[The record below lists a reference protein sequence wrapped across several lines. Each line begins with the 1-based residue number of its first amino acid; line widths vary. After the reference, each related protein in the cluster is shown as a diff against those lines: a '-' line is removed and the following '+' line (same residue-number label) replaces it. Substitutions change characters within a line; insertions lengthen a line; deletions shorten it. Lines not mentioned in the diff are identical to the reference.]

1 MQSLPK
7 VSSVYSTPANSRPSS
22 PAPQSIT
29 SIQTSVSS
37 HRAERSESPDPNPES
52 AQLTRQAS
60 ASMANREAPP
70 GTASD
75 IQAIRGDLTSSTK
88 VLKLDEIL
96 PILDKAFSAIHAEGT
111 GDSGQSKILKILG
124 VTPSS
129 TTKMLTGSDLI
140 ASSLQAKVSEKP
152 PSVEPE
158 QTNRV
163 PIAPT
168 ELSEQDQVLHFH
180 PNIMPS
186 EPEEMAVVV
195 MVQTPG
201 DTSPQPLVEQGNPLV
216 FNSSPSTSLATPPPV
231 TTLSD
236 TQPEVVNEL
245 ADQGKSLVY
254 KGVAQAVSE
263 GSSRFS
269 LYVTGGTKTP
279 LALQVLPELPKV
291 GDAVGQVLTSD
302 VLAGLTGVTTACS
315 VVSNL
320 ISIPLNIDMR
330 STANQRKEM
339 AQLMLDSPI
348 ERMQKIKVLRTQLL
362 ASPSK
367 ELQTKLQTLVQN
379 IHELDAHPPSE
390 MAKAIARQIIESASP
405 TFKAVKAGNSVVGL
419 GSSAVTI
426 AVLAGAVST
435 PVGWAVSGVSALG
448 SGALF
453 VYNSRSAS
461 SRQEKIAAALT
472 TFDEKYSADNGAS
485 RAERISNNSV
495 DAHSAIKKA
504 TVELLTHSPEAG
516 ARFLLKGL
524 EVGDPGAKFIAHQVL
539 GLPESQY
546 QELKSQGNEQILLDL
561 FKLGMPLKP
570 NW

>member
-1 MQSLPK
+1 
-7 VSSVYSTPANSRPSS
+7 
-22 PAPQSIT
+22 
-29 SIQTSVSS
+29 
-37 HRAERSESPDPNPES
+37 
-52 AQLTRQAS
+52 
-60 ASMANREAPP
+60 MANREAPP
-70 GTASD
+70 GTVSD
-75 IQAIRGDLTSSTK
+75 IQAIRGDLTTSSK

-96 PILDKAFSAIHAEGT
+96 PILEKAFSQIQSEGA
-111 GDSGQSKILKILG
+111 GDTGQSKILKILG
-124 VTPSS
+124 VSPSS
-129 TTKMLTGSDLI
+129 TTKMVTGSDLI
-140 ASSLQAKVSEKP
+140 ASSLQAKESQKP
-152 PSVEPE
+152 PSVEPD

-180 PNIMPS
+180 PNIVPSDIVPS
-186 EPEEMAVVV
+186 EPKEMAEVVYEG
-195 MVQTPG
+195 TPPH
-201 DTSPQPLVEQGNPLV
+201 SPVVQGNPLV
-216 FNSSPSTSLATPPPV
+216 FNSALSTSLATPPPV
-231 TTLSD
+231 TTLSE
-236 TQPEVVNEL
+236 TQPEVGNEL
-245 ADQGKSLVY
+245 TAQGKSLAF
-254 KGVAQAVSE
+254 KGLAQAVSE
-263 GSSRFS
+263 GSGRVS

-291 GDAVGQVLTSD
+291 GDAISQVLTSD
-302 VLAGLTGVTTACS
+302 VLVGLTGVTTTCS
-315 VVSNL
+315 VVSHL
-320 ISIPLNIDMR
+320 ISIPLNLDMR
-330 STANQRKEM
+330 TTANQRKEM
-339 AQLMLDSPI
+339 AQLMLDTPKERDHKI
-348 ERMQKIKVLRTQLL
+348 ETLMKQVE
-362 ASPSK
+362 ASPTSE
-367 ELQTKLQTLVQN
+367 ELKTKLQTLVQN
-379 IHELDAHPPSE
+379 IHELKVHPPSE

-405 TFKAVKAGNSVVGL
+405 TFKAIKAGNSVVGL

-472 TFDEKYSADNGAS
+472 TFDAKYMAENNAS
-485 RAERISNNSV
+485 RAERSSH
-495 DAHSAIKKA
+495 DSLTARSAITKA

-539 GLPESQY
+539 GISESQY
-546 QELKSQGNEQILLDL
+546 QELNSQGNEQILLDL

>member
-1 MQSLPK
+1 MQLPPI
-7 VSSVYSTPANSRPSS
+7 VSSVNSTPGNSRTNS
-22 PAPQSIT
+22 PLPQGF
-29 SIQTSVSS
+29 QTSVSA
-37 HRAERSESPDPNPES
+37 HRAERSESPTPTPES

-96 PILDKAFSAIHAEGT
+96 PILMEAFSEIQAEGT

-129 TTKMLTGSDLI
+129 TTKMATGSALQD
-140 ASSLQAKVSEKP
+140 SSLQAKASEKP

-186 EPEEMAVVV
+186 EPEEMADVV
-195 MVQTPG
+195 MVQTHE
-201 DTSPQPLVEQGNPLV
+201 DTSPQPPVEQGNPFV
-216 FNSSPSTSLATPPPV
+216 FNSSRSTSLATPPPV
-231 TTLSD
+231 TPLSE

-245 ADQGKSLVY
+245 AAQGKSLVY
-254 KGVAQAVSE
+254 EGLAQAVSE
-263 GSSRFS
+263 GGSRLS

-291 GDAVGQVLTSD
+291 GEAVGQVLTSD
-302 VLAGLTGVTTACS
+302 VLGGLTVVTTVCS
-315 VVSNL
+315 VGSNL
-320 ISIPLNIDMR
+320 ISIPLNLDMR

-339 AQLMLDSPI
+339 AQLMLDSPEERGHKI
-348 ERMQKIKVLRTQLL
+348 EKLRTQFE
-362 ASPSK
+362 ASPSE
-367 ELQTKLQTLVQN
+367 ELKTKLQTLVQN
-379 IHELDAHPPSE
+379 IHELEAHPPSE

-419 GSSAVTI
+419 GSSAVSI

-472 TFDEKYSADNGAS
+472 TFNEKYMANNDAS
-485 RAERISNNSV
+485 RPEKRTFSSLNAQL
-495 DAHSAIKKA
+495 AMKKA

-539 GLPESQY
+539 GISESQY
-546 QELKSQGNEQILLDL
+546 QELKSQGNKQILLNL

>member
-1 MQSLPK
+1 MQLPPI
-7 VSSVYSTPANSRPSS
+7 VSSVNSTPGNSRTNS
-22 PAPQSIT
+22 PLPQGF
-29 SIQTSVSS
+29 QTSVSA
-37 HRAERSESPDPNPES
+37 HRAERSESPTPNPES

-96 PILDKAFSAIHAEGT
+96 PILMEAFSEIQAEGT

-129 TTKMLTGSDLI
+129 TTKMATGSALQD
-140 ASSLQAKVSEKP
+140 SSLQAKASEKP

-186 EPEEMAVVV
+186 EPEEMADIV
-195 MVQTPG
+195 MVQTHE
-201 DTSPQPLVEQGNPLV
+201 DTSPQPPVEQGNPFV
-216 FNSSPSTSLATPPPV
+216 FNSSRSTSLATPPPV
-231 TTLSD
+231 TPLSE

-245 ADQGKSLVY
+245 AAQGKSLVY
-254 KGVAQAVSE
+254 EGLAQAVSE
-263 GSSRFS
+263 GGSRLS

-291 GDAVGQVLTSD
+291 GEAVGQVLTSD
-302 VLAGLTGVTTACS
+302 VLGGLTVVTTVCS
-315 VVSNL
+315 VGSNL
-320 ISIPLNIDMR
+320 ISIPLNLDMR

-339 AQLMLDSPI
+339 AQLMLDSPEERGHKI
-348 ERMQKIKVLRTQLL
+348 EKLRTQFE
-362 ASPSK
+362 ASPSE
-367 ELQTKLQTLVQN
+367 ELKTKLQTLVQN
-379 IHELDAHPPSE
+379 IHELEAHPPSE

-419 GSSAVTI
+419 GSSAVSI

-472 TFDEKYSADNGAS
+472 TFNEKYMANNDAS
-485 RAERISNNSV
+485 RPEKRTFSSLNAQL
-495 DAHSAIKKA
+495 AMKKA

-539 GLPESQY
+539 GISESQY
-546 QELKSQGNEQILLDL
+546 QELKSQGNKQILLNL

>member
-1 MQSLPK
+1 MQLPPI
-7 VSSVYSTPANSRPSS
+7 VSSVNSTPANSRPSS
-22 PAPQSIT
+22 ALPQGF
-29 SIQTSVSS
+29 QTSVSA
-37 HRAERSESPDPNPES
+37 HRAERSESPTPNPES

-96 PILDKAFSAIHAEGT
+96 PILMEAFSEIQAEGT

-129 TTKMLTGSDLI
+129 TTKMATGSALQD
-140 ASSLQAKVSEKP
+140 SSLQAKASEKP

-186 EPEEMAVVV
+186 EPEEMADIV
-195 MVQTPG
+195 MVQTHE
-201 DTSPQPLVEQGNPLV
+201 DTSPQPPVEQGNPFV
-216 FNSSPSTSLATPPPV
+216 FNSSRSTSLATPPPV
-231 TTLSD
+231 TPLSE

-245 ADQGKSLVY
+245 AAQGKSLVY
-254 KGVAQAVSE
+254 EGLAQAVSE
-263 GSSRFS
+263 GGSRLS

-291 GDAVGQVLTSD
+291 GEAVGQVLTSD
-302 VLAGLTGVTTACS
+302 VLGGLTVVTTVCS
-315 VVSNL
+315 VGSNL
-320 ISIPLNIDMR
+320 ISIPLNLDMR

-339 AQLMLDSPI
+339 AQLMLDSPEERGHKI
-348 ERMQKIKVLRTQLL
+348 EKLRTQFE
-362 ASPSK
+362 ASPSE
-367 ELQTKLQTLVQN
+367 ELKTKLQTLVQN
-379 IHELDAHPPSE
+379 IHELEAHPPSE

-419 GSSAVTI
+419 GSSAVSI

-472 TFDEKYSADNGAS
+472 TFNEKYMANNDAS
-485 RAERISNNSV
+485 RPEKRTFSSLNAQL
-495 DAHSAIKKA
+495 AMKKA

-539 GLPESQY
+539 GISESQY
-546 QELKSQGNEQILLDL
+546 QELKSQGNKQILLNL